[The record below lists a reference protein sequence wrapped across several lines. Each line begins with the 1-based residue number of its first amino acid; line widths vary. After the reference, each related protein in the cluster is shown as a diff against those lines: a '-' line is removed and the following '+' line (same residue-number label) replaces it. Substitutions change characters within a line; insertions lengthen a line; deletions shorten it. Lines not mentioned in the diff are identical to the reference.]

1 MKQFVTLLWIAL
13 CTTATVHA
21 QTFTEHIQKNVQGQG
36 TVTVSQSKEI
46 DELVNGTKRP
56 QQGKKTT
63 TTKPATNQNK
73 TNKITP
79 VTKPAQHEETAK
91 RQEHK
96 KTTKKT
102 EELRHNESDSA
113 KKEKKTET
121 VTPNVTETDAEDNEM
136 EIPVVDMRK
145 KVMRES
151 HKVNG
156 YRVQVFAGG
165 NSRNDKIRAEQA
177 GEKIKMTFPDQP
189 VYVHFYSPSWK
200 CRVGNF
206 RSYEEAHRILIQ
218 VKKMGYKQAIILSG
232 KITVQY

>member
-13 CTTATVHA
+13 CTTATLHA
-21 QTFTEHIQKNVQGQG
+21 QTFTEHIQKKVQGQG

-46 DELVNGTKRP
+46 DELVNGAKKP
-56 QQGKKTT
+56 QPEKTTT
-63 TTKPATNQNK
+63 TTKPATHQNK
-73 TNKITP
+73 TNKVAP
-79 VTKPAQHEETAK
+79 VTKPVKHEETAK
-91 RQEHK
+91 KQEHK
-96 KTTKKT
+96 ETTKKI
-102 EELRHNESDSA
+102 EEPRHNESDSA

-121 VTPNVTETDAEDNEM
+121 TTPKVTETDTEDNEM

-145 KVMRES
+145 KVMRGS

-177 GEKIKMTFPDQP
+177 GEKIKMAFPDQP

-206 RSYEEAHRILIQ
+206 RSYEEAHRILLQ
-218 VKKMGYKQAIILSG
+218 VKKMGYRQAIILSG